1 MGSSVDGRTGH
12 RAQSPYHPQVLVVV
26 VVAAA
31 ALLMLGLLLAV
42 RAPMAALA
50 LFAAVV
56 PFGSSLPVPL
66 PSPLDDLSSALG
78 AVVIGALA
86 VRHAVATHRPLPVAP
101 TTGVWALLLAVAA
114 LTALWSRDPLATLAG
129 AAVLAGL
136 VALYAVVAATP
147 VTRRELRIV
156 ETAIVMGGAAVGAYA
171 GYLAATGRLAYAVDQ
186 RFVAAPG
193 GSETGPV
200 ADPNVTAAALLLP
213 FLLSVA
219 MAFRHGPALLRA
231 GAALAASLTFV
242 AVFLTGSRGGLL
254 ALVLGLVALIVLA
267 PHRTRA
273 AALLVVPVLGAVV
286 AVALAPASVTE
297 RVSSDSRSSGRSDIW
312 RIGVLSCPQ
321 HCLQGSGWS
330 TFPLVHEDRWLT
342 DPAARGVQ
350 RRFEAHNIWLS
361 TFVEGGVTALALL
374 VAGLALTMR
383 ALLRLPRALR
393 APPLAA
399 LIAVLLANAF
409 LSTLAFKYFWLVLLY
424 AALVQNVTATDSPRM
439 GQWTAREGSLA

>member
-1 MGSSVDGRTGH
+1 MSS
-12 RAQSPYHPQVLVVV
+12 
-26 VVAAA
+26 
-31 ALLMLGLLLAV
+31 ALLVLGLLLAGPS
-42 RAPMAALA
+42 PMAALA

-66 PSPLDDLSSALG
+66 PSPVDDLSSALG
-78 AVVIGALA
+78 AAVLGGLA
-86 VRHAVATHRPLPVAP
+86 VRSAVTARRSLPVAP
-101 TTGVWALLLAVAA
+101 TTGVWTLLVAVAA
-114 LTALWSRDPLATLAG
+114 LTALWSQDRLATLHAV
-129 AAVLAGL
+129 AVLAGL
-136 VALYAVVAATP
+136 VALYAAVAATP
-147 VTRRELRIV
+147 VTWRELRVIELAV
-156 ETAIVMGGAAVGAYA
+156 VTGGAAVGAYA

-213 FLLSVA
+213 FLLSVTT
-219 MAFRHGPALLRA
+219 AFRHGPALVRV
-231 GAALAASLTFV
+231 GAAMAAALTFV

-254 ALVLGLVALIVLA
+254 ALVLGLVALIALA
-267 PHRTRA
+267 PHRRRA
-273 AALLVVPVLGAVV
+273 AALLVVPVLAAAV

-321 HCLQGSGWS
+321 YCLQGSGWA
-330 TFPLVHEDRWLT
+330 TFPLVHEQRWLT

-350 RRFEAHNIWLS
+350 RRFEAHNIWLGAL
-361 TFVEGGVTALALL
+361 VEGGVAALALL
-374 VAGLALTMR
+374 VAGLALTVR

-393 APPLAA
+393 GPPLAA
-399 LIAVLLANAF
+399 LIALLLANAF

-424 AALVQNVTATDSPRM
+424 GALVQNVTATGSPRT
-439 GQWTAREGSLA
+439 GQPTAREGSLA